1 MKNRSIYIRL
11 SESERA
17 VIQAEAERDG
27 RSMSDVI
34 RRCVLK
40 TLA

>member
-1 MKNRSIYIRL
+1 MKSERIYVRL
-11 SESERA
+11 SEAER
-17 VIQAEAERDG
+17 VIIQAEAERDG

>member
-1 MKNRSIYIRL
+1 MKNKTLYIRL

-17 VIQAEAERDG
+17 VIEAEAERDG

-34 RRCVLK
+34 RRCVRK
-40 TLA
+40 ALA